1 MRMKHEMTKYPICDT
16 DIWIKLCKLNEEK
29 NMFSIYSKIFFA
41 DAVIQELKNKKNDN
55 TREFGI
61 GYDSLKSYKNEY
73 FELNLNCEK
82 FFSYR
87 DKCVAQRLFL
97 ANKIEYDEESGLFS
111 RNRNTGELVSLIY
124 ASIHNLQIILSD
136 DGDTKIFKDKFA
148 PVKVVDLVDVLL
160 NIGFKKD
167 DAIRIKREVS
177 EPIKVK
183 QARKQLE
190 KGGLKDLTLLKEGL
204 RLKELM

>member
-1 MRMKHEMTKYPICDT
+1 
-16 DIWIKLCKLNEEK
+16 
-29 NMFSIYSKIFFA
+29 
-41 DAVIQELKNKKNDN
+41 
-55 TREFGI
+55 
-61 GYDSLKSYKNEY
+61 
-73 FELNLNCEK
+73 
-82 FFSYR
+82 
-87 DKCVAQRLFL
+87 
-97 ANKIEYDEESGLFS
+97 
-111 RNRNTGELVSLIY
+111 
-124 ASIHNLQIILSD
+124 
-136 DGDTKIFKDKFA
+136 DKFA

-204 RLKELM
+204 RLKKLM